1 MTPAARQQAAIE
13 ILDLILDGEAAEK
26 ALTSWGRRNRY
37 AGSKDRAAVRDQVFS
52 ALRCRR
58 SFAALGGAQTG
69 RGLVLGALRAEGVD
83 PETVFS
89 GQGYGP
95 LALSEDESQEPEAF
109 ASDAER
115 LDIPDW
121 IWASFSES
129 LGKDT
134 EAAATALQSRA
145 PVHLR
150 ANLLRTTR
158 AAAIDSL
165 AEEGIICTPHP
176 ASETALDVSQGG
188 RKVRNSDCF
197 ADGLV
202 ELQDAASQAVVDQ
215 LPLADGMRVLD
226 FCAGGGGK
234 SLAMAARAKIDL
246 FAQDA
251 NPARMN
257 DLPLRAQRA
266 GADITCLSEDEV
278 PQKAPFDLVLCD
290 VPCSGSGSW
299 RRAPEGKWRLTREM
313 LDEIR
318 ISQRQILDDAAELV
332 AQNGHLAYAT
342 CSMLNE
348 ENTDQVQGFL
358 ERHEGWAEVS
368 QDSWQVQNGTD
379 GFFVSVLTRAGSGC

>member
-37 AGSKDRAAVRDQVFS
+37 AGSKDRAAVRDHVFT

-58 SFAALGGAQTG
+58 SFAVLGGAQTG
-69 RGLVLGALRAEGVD
+69 RGLVLGALRAAGSD

-95 LALSEDESQEPEAF
+95 SPLTEAESAAPADF
-109 ASDAER
+109 ASEAER

-121 IWASFSES
+121 VWPSFNDS
-129 LGKDT
+129 LG
-134 EAAATALQSRA
+134 EAAEAAGVALQSRA

-150 ANLLRTTR
+150 VNLLRSNR
-158 AAAIDSL
+158 ADAIEAL
-165 AEEGIICTPHP
+165 AEEGILCEPHP
-176 ASETALDVSQGG
+176 ASETALEVTQGG
-188 RKVRNSDCF
+188 RKIRNSDCF

-202 ELQDAASQAVVDQ
+202 ELQDAASQAVVDR
-215 LPLADGMRVLD
+215 LPLENGMRVLD

-246 FAQDA
+246 FAHDA
-251 NPARMN
+251 NASRMN

-266 GADITCLSEDEV
+266 GADITCLSEEELEST
-278 PQKAPFDLVLCD
+278 AAFDLVLCD

-299 RRAPEGKWRLTREM
+299 RRAPEGKWRLTRVM

-318 ISQRQILDDAAELV
+318 LSQRQILEDS
-332 AQNGHLAYAT
+332 AQLIREGGHLAYAT
-342 CSMLNE
+342 CSMLDE
-348 ENTDQVQGFL
+348 ENNAQIQGFL
-358 ERHEGWAEVS
+358 DSHQGWKVAE
-368 QDSWQVQNGTD
+368 QASWQVQDGTD
-379 GFFVSVLTRAGSGC
+379 GFFVTVLTHIG

>member
-13 ILDLILDGEAAEK
+13 ILDVILDGEAPEK

-37 AGSKDRAAVRDQVFS
+37 AGSKDRAAVRDHVFS

-58 SFAALGGAQTG
+58 SFAVLGGAQTG

-83 PETVFS
+83 PDTVFN

-95 LALSEDESQEPEAF
+95 SELSEEENIAPEGF
-109 ASDAER
+109 ASEAER

-121 IWASFSES
+121 IWPSFSES
-129 LGKDT
+129 LAVET
-134 EAAATALQSRA
+134 EAAALALQQRA

-150 ANLLRTTR
+150 ANLLRTSR
-158 AAAIDSL
+158 AAAIEAL
-165 AEEGIICTPHP
+165 AEEGITCNPHP
-176 ASETALDVSQGG
+176 ASETALDVTLGG
-188 RKVRNSDCF
+188 RKIRNSDCF

-215 LPLADGMRVLD
+215 LPLKDGLKVLD

-234 SLAMAARAKIDL
+234 SLAMAARAKIEM

-251 NPARMN
+251 DVNRMK
-257 DLPLRAQRA
+257 DLPLRAHRA
-266 GADITCLSEDEV
+266 GADISILSEDEV
-278 PQKAPFDLVLCD
+278 DQQAPYDLVLCD
-290 VPCSGSGSW
+290 APCSGSGSW
-299 RRAPEGKWRLTREM
+299 RRAPEGKWRLTREI

-332 AQNGHLAYAT
+332 SENGSLAYAT

-348 ENTDQVQGFL
+348 ENQDQIQSFM
-358 ERHEGWAEVS
+358 ERHKGWKVVS
-368 QDSWQVQNGTD
+368 EAAWQVQNGTD
-379 GFFVSVLTRAGSGC
+379 GFYVSVLTRVSPGC

>member
-37 AGSKDRAAVRDQVFS
+37 AGSKDRAAVRDHVFT

-58 SFAALGGAQTG
+58 SFAVLGGAQTG
-69 RGLVLGALRAEGVD
+69 RGLVLGALRAAGSD

-95 LALSEDESQEPEAF
+95 SPLTEAESAAPADF

-121 IWASFSES
+121 VWPSFNDS
-129 LGKDT
+129 LG
-134 EAAATALQSRA
+134 EAAEAAGVALQSRA

-150 ANLLRTTR
+150 VNLLRSNR
-158 AAAIDSL
+158 ADAIEAL
-165 AEEGIICTPHP
+165 AEEGILCEPHP
-176 ASETALDVSQGG
+176 ASETALEVTQGG
-188 RKVRNSDCF
+188 RKIRNSDCF

-215 LPLADGMRVLD
+215 LPLQDGMRVLD

-234 SLAMAARAKIDL
+234 SLAMAAQAKIDL
-246 FAQDA
+246 FAHDA
-251 NPARMN
+251 NASRMN
-257 DLPLRAQRA
+257 DLPLRARRA
-266 GADITCLSEDEV
+266 GADITCLSEEELESTG
-278 PQKAPFDLVLCD
+278 AFDLVLCD
-290 VPCSGSGSW
+290 VPCSGTGSW
-299 RRAPEGKWRLTREM
+299 RRAPEGKWRLTRIM

-318 ISQRQILDDAAELV
+318 LSQRQILEDAAQLV
-332 AQNGHLAYAT
+332 REGGHLAYAT
-342 CSMLNE
+342 CSMLDE
-348 ENTDQVQGFL
+348 ENNAQIQGFL
-358 ERHEGWAEVS
+358 DSHQGWKVAE
-368 QDSWQVQNGTD
+368 QASWQVQDGTD
-379 GFFVSVLTRAGSGC
+379 GFFVTVLTHIG

>member
-37 AGSKDRAAVRDQVFS
+37 AGSKDRAAVRDHVFT

-58 SFAALGGAQTG
+58 SFAVLGGAQTG
-69 RGLVLGALRAEGVD
+69 RGLVLGALRAAGSD

-95 LALSEDESQEPEAF
+95 SPLTEAESAAPADF

-121 IWASFSES
+121 VWPSFNDS
-129 LGKDT
+129 LG
-134 EAAATALQSRA
+134 EAAEAAGVALQSRA

-150 ANLLRTTR
+150 VNLLRSNR
-158 AAAIDSL
+158 ADAIEAL
-165 AEEGIICTPHP
+165 AEEGILCEPHP
-176 ASETALDVSQGG
+176 ASETALEVTQGG
-188 RKVRNSDCF
+188 RKIRNSDCF

-215 LPLADGMRVLD
+215 LPLQDGMRVLD

-234 SLAMAARAKIDL
+234 SLAMAAQAKIDL
-246 FAQDA
+246 FAHDA
-251 NPARMN
+251 NGSRMN

-266 GADITCLSEDEV
+266 GADITCLSEDELES
-278 PQKAPFDLVLCD
+278 AAAFDLVLCD

-318 ISQRQILDDAAELV
+318 LSQRQILVDAATLV
-332 AQNGHLAYAT
+332 RQGGHLAYAT
-342 CSMLNE
+342 CSMLDE
-348 ENTDQVQGFL
+348 ENSVQIQEFL
-358 ERHEGWAEVS
+358 GQNTGWKQETQAT
-368 QDSWQVQNGTD
+368 WQVQDGTD
-379 GFFVSVLTRAGSGC
+379 GFFVTVLTHIG

>member
-37 AGSKDRAAVRDQVFS
+37 AGSKDRAAVRDHVFT

-58 SFAALGGAQTG
+58 SFAVLGGAQTG
-69 RGLVLGALRAEGVD
+69 RGLVLGSLRAEGVD

-95 LALSEDESQEPEAF
+95 SPLTEAESAEPADF

-121 IWASFSES
+121 VWPSFSES
-129 LGKDT
+129 IGLAA
-134 EAAATALQSRA
+134 EAAGLALQERA

-150 ANLLRTTR
+150 VNLLRSNR
-158 AAAIDSL
+158 SDAIEAL
-165 AEEGIICTPHP
+165 AEESILCEPHP
-176 ASETALDVSQGG
+176 ASETALEVTQGG
-188 RKVRNSDCF
+188 RKIRNSDCF

-202 ELQDAASQAVVDQ
+202 ELQDAASQAVVDK
-215 LPLADGMRVLD
+215 LPLEDGMRVLD

-234 SLAMAARAKIDL
+234 SLAMAGRAKIDL
-246 FAQDA
+246 FAYDA
-251 NPARMN
+251 NTSRMN

-266 GADITCLSEDEV
+266 GADITCLSEDELEN
-278 PQKAPFDLVLCD
+278 AAAFDLVLCD

-299 RRAPEGKWRLTREM
+299 RRAPEGKWRLTRAM

-318 ISQRQILDDAAELV
+318 LSQGQILQDAAQLV
-332 AQNGHLAYAT
+332 REGGHLAYAT
-342 CSMLNE
+342 CSMLDE
-348 ENTDQVQGFL
+348 ENSAQIQGFL
-358 ERHEGWAEVS
+358 DRHDGWKVAE
-368 QDSWQVQNGTD
+368 QASWQVQDGTD
-379 GFFVSVLTRAGSGC
+379 GFFVTVLTHIG

>member
-13 ILDLILDGEAAEK
+13 ILDLILGGEAAEK

-37 AGSKDRAAVRDQVFS
+37 AGSKDRAAVRDHVFS

-95 LALSEDESQEPEAF
+95 LALSEDESRAPDAF

-129 LGKDT
+129 LGQDT
-134 EAAATALQSRA
+134 EAAAQALQSRA

-158 AAAIDSL
+158 DAAIEAL

-202 ELQDAASQAVVDQ
+202 ELQDAASQAVVDR
-215 LPLADGMRVLD
+215 LPLTNGMRVLD

-251 NPARMN
+251 NPSRMN

-278 PQKAPFDLVLCD
+278 EQTAPFDLVLCD

-299 RRAPEGKWRLTREM
+299 RRAPEGKWRLTREI

-318 ISQRQILDDAAELV
+318 IAQGQILEDAAELV
-332 AQNGHLAYAT
+332 APNGHLAYAT

-348 ENTDQVQGFL
+348 ENTDQVQRFL
-358 ERHEGWAEVS
+358 EQHEGWAEVS
-368 QDSWQVQNGTD
+368 QNSWKVNNGTD
-379 GFFVSVLTRAGSGC
+379 GFFVSVLTRVRSGC

>member
-37 AGSKDRAAVRDQVFS
+37 AGSKDRAAVRDHVFT

-58 SFAALGGAQTG
+58 SFAVLGGAQTG
-69 RGLVLGALRAEGVD
+69 RGLVLGALRAAGSD

-95 LALSEDESQEPEAF
+95 SPLTEAESAAPADF
-109 ASDAER
+109 ASEAER

-121 IWASFSES
+121 VWPSFNDS
-129 LGKDT
+129 LG
-134 EAAATALQSRA
+134 EAAEAAGVALQSRA

-150 ANLLRTTR
+150 VNLLRSNR
-158 AAAIDSL
+158 ADAIEAL
-165 AEEGIICTPHP
+165 AEEGILCEPHR
-176 ASETALDVSQGG
+176 ASETALEVTQGG
-188 RKVRNSDCF
+188 RKIRNSDCF

-202 ELQDAASQAVVDQ
+202 ELQDAASQAVVDR
-215 LPLADGMRVLD
+215 LPLENGMRVLD

-246 FAQDA
+246 FAHDDNA
-251 NPARMN
+251 SRMN

-266 GADITCLSEDEV
+266 GADITCLSEEELEST
-278 PQKAPFDLVLCD
+278 AAFDLVLCD
-290 VPCSGSGSW
+290 VPCSGTGSW
-299 RRAPEGKWRLTREM
+299 RRAPEGKWRLTRVM

-318 ISQRQILDDAAELV
+318 LSQRQILEDAAQLV
-332 AQNGHLAYAT
+332 REGGHLAYAT
-342 CSMLNE
+342 CSMLDE
-348 ENTDQVQGFL
+348 ENNAQIQGFL
-358 ERHEGWAEVS
+358 DSHQGWKVAE
-368 QDSWQVQNGTD
+368 QASWQVQDGTD
-379 GFFVSVLTRAGSGC
+379 GFFVTVLTHIG

>member
-13 ILDLILDGEAAEK
+13 ILDVILDGEASEK

-37 AGSKDRAAVRDQVFS
+37 AGSKDRAAVRDHVFT

-58 SFAALGGAQTG
+58 SFAVLGGSQTG
-69 RGLVLGALRAEGVD
+69 RGLILGALRAEGID
-83 PETVFS
+83 PATVFS

-95 LALSEDESQEPEAF
+95 SALTEEEAVTPEGF

-121 IWASFSES
+121 LWDSFSAS
-129 LGKDT
+129 LGA
-134 EAAATALQSRA
+134 EAEDSAKALQRRA

-150 ANLLRTTR
+150 ANLLRGSR
-158 AAAIDSL
+158 EAAIEAL
-165 AEEGIICTPHP
+165 AEEGVTCIPHP
-176 ASETALDVSQGG
+176 ASETALDVTEGQ
-188 RKVRNSDCF
+188 RRVRNSTSF

-215 LPLADGMRVLD
+215 LPLQDGIRVLD

-234 SLAMAARAKIDL
+234 SLAMAAKAKLDV
-246 FAQDA
+246 FAYDA
-251 NPARMN
+251 NSSRMN

-278 PQKAPFDLVLCD
+278 DRKAPFDLVLCD

-299 RRAPEGKWRLTREM
+299 RRAPEGKWRLTREI
-313 LDEIR
+313 LDETR
-318 ISQRQILDDAAELV
+318 LLQRQILDDAAELV
-332 AQNGHLAYAT
+332 SDAGHLAYAT

-348 ENTDQVQGFL
+348 ENSAQIQGFL
-358 ERHEGWAEVS
+358 ERNAGWS
-368 QDSWQVQNGTD
+368 LLRQDSWQVQNGTD
-379 GFFVSVLTRAGSGC
+379 GFFVAVLTRAS

>member
-1 MTPAARQQAAIE
+1 VTPAARQQAAIE

-37 AGSKDRAAVRDQVFS
+37 AGSKDRAAVRDHVFT

-58 SFAALGGAQTG
+58 SFAVLGGAQTG
-69 RGLVLGALRAEGVD
+69 RGLVLGSLRAEGVD

-89 GQGYGP
+89 GLGYGP
-95 LALSEDESQEPEAF
+95 SPLTEAESAEPADF

-121 IWASFSES
+121 VWPSFSES
-129 LGKDT
+129 LGVAA
-134 EAAATALQSRA
+134 EAAGLALQQRA

-150 ANLLRTTR
+150 VNLLRSNR
-158 AAAIDSL
+158 ADAIEAL
-165 AEEGIICTPHP
+165 AEEGILCEPHP
-176 ASETALDVSQGG
+176 ASETALEVTQGG
-188 RKVRNSDCF
+188 RKIRNSDCF

-202 ELQDAASQAVVDQ
+202 ELQDAASQAVVDR
-215 LPLADGMRVLD
+215 LPLENGMRVLD

-246 FAQDA
+246 FAYDA
-251 NPARMN
+251 NTSRMN

-266 GADITCLSEDEV
+266 GADITCLSEDELEN
-278 PQKAPFDLVLCD
+278 AAAFDLVLCD

-299 RRAPEGKWRLTREM
+299 RRAPEGKWRLTRAM

-318 ISQRQILDDAAELV
+318 QSQGQILQDAAQLV
-332 AQNGHLAYAT
+332 REGGHLAYAT
-342 CSMLNE
+342 CSMLDE
-348 ENTDQVQGFL
+348 ENSAQIQGFL
-358 ERHEGWAEVS
+358 DRHDGWRVAE
-368 QDSWQVQNGTD
+368 QASWQVQDGTD
-379 GFFVSVLTRAGSGC
+379 GFFVTVLTHIG

>member
-37 AGSKDRAAVRDQVFS
+37 AGSKDRAAVRDHVFS

-58 SFAALGGAQTG
+58 SFAALGGARTG

-83 PETVFS
+83 PETVFC

-95 LALSEDESQEPEAF
+95 AALSEDESQKPEGF
-109 ASDAER
+109 TSDAER

-121 IWASFSES
+121 IWPSFSES
-129 LGKDT
+129 LGKNT
-134 EAAATALQSRA
+134 EAAAQALQSRA

-158 AAAIDSL
+158 AAAIEAL
-165 AEEGIICTPHP
+165 AEEGIIATPHP
-176 ASETALDVSQGG
+176 VSDTALDVRQGG

-215 LPLADGMRVLD
+215 LPLVDGMRVLD

-234 SLAMAARAKIDL
+234 SLAMAGRAKIDL
-246 FAQDA
+246 FAHDA
-251 NPARMN
+251 NANRMN

-266 GADITCLSEDEV
+266 GADITCLSEDEAV
-278 PQKAPFDLVLCD
+278 QKAPFDLVLCD

-318 ISQRQILDDAAELV
+318 LSQRQILDDAAELV
-332 AQNGHLAYAT
+332 AENGHLAYAT
-342 CSMLNE
+342 CSMLDE
-348 ENTDQVQGFL
+348 ENNDQVQGFL
-358 ERHEGWAEVS
+358 ARNAGWSLVS
-368 QDSWQVQNGTD
+368 KNAWQVQNGTD
-379 GFFVSVLTRAGSGC
+379 GFFVAVLTRVSPGC

>member
-13 ILDLILDGEAAEK
+13 ILDLILDGEASEK

-37 AGSKDRAAVRDQVFS
+37 AGSKDRAAVRDHVFT

-58 SFAALGGAQTG
+58 SFAVLGGSQTG
-69 RGLVLGALRAEGVD
+69 RGLVLGSLRAEGVD

-95 LALSEDESQEPEAF
+95 SPLTEAEAVTPADF

-121 IWASFSES
+121 VWPSFSDS
-129 LGKDT
+129 LGVAA
-134 EAAATALQSRA
+134 EAAAVALQSRA

-150 ANLLRTTR
+150 VNLLRSNR
-158 AAAIDSL
+158 ADAIEAL
-165 AEEGIICTPHP
+165 AEEGILCTPHP
-176 ASETALDVSQGG
+176 ASETALEVTQGG
-188 RKVRNSDCF
+188 RKIRNSDCF

-202 ELQDAASQAVVDQ
+202 ELQDAASQAVVDR
-215 LPLADGMRVLD
+215 LPLQDGMRVLD

-234 SLAMAARAKIDL
+234 SLAMAGQAKVDL
-246 FAQDA
+246 FAHDA
-251 NPARMN
+251 NASRMN

-266 GADITCLSEDEV
+266 GADITCLSEDELER
-278 PQKAPFDLVLCD
+278 AEAFDLVLCD

-299 RRAPEGKWRLTREM
+299 RRAPEGKWRLTRAM

-318 ISQRQILDDAAELV
+318 LSQRQILEDAAQLV
-332 AQNGHLAYAT
+332 REGGHLAYAT
-342 CSMLNE
+342 CSMLDE
-348 ENTDQVQGFL
+348 ENTAQIQGFL
-358 ERHEGWAEVS
+358 DSHAGWKLGEQAV
-368 QDSWQVQNGTD
+368 WQVQDGTD
-379 GFFVSVLTRAGSGC
+379 GFFVTVLTHIG

>member
-37 AGSKDRAAVRDQVFS
+37 AGSKDRAAVRDHVFT

-58 SFAALGGAQTG
+58 SFAVLGGAETG
-69 RGLVLGALRAEGVD
+69 RGLVLGALRAEGRD

-95 LALSEDESQEPEAF
+95 SPLTESENVAPAGFS
-109 ASDAER
+109 SDAER

-121 IWASFSES
+121 VWPSFSDS
-129 LGKDT
+129 LGEAA
-134 EAAATALQSRA
+134 EAAAVALQSRA

-150 ANLLRTTR
+150 VNLLRSKR
-158 AAAIDSL
+158 ADAIEAL
-165 AEEGIICTPHP
+165 AEEGILCASHP
-176 ASETALDVSQGG
+176 ASDTALEVTQGG
-188 RKVRNSDCF
+188 RKIRNSDCF

-202 ELQDAASQAVVDQ
+202 ELQDAASQAVVDR
-215 LPLADGMRVLD
+215 LPLENGMRVLD

-246 FAQDA
+246 FAHDA
-251 NPARMN
+251 NASRMN

-266 GADITCLSEDEV
+266 GADITCLSEEELEST
-278 PQKAPFDLVLCD
+278 AAFDLVLCD

-299 RRAPEGKWRLTREM
+299 RRAPEGKWRLTRVM

-318 ISQRQILDDAAELV
+318 LSQRQILEDAAQLV
-332 AQNGHLAYAT
+332 REGGHLAYAT
-342 CSMLNE
+342 CSMLDE
-348 ENTDQVQGFL
+348 ENNAQIQGFL
-358 ERHEGWAEVS
+358 DSHQGWKVAE
-368 QDSWQVQNGTD
+368 QAAWQVQDGTD
-379 GFFVSVLTRAGSGC
+379 GFFVTVLTHIG

>member
-37 AGSKDRAAVRDQVFS
+37 AGSKDRAAVRDHVFS

-58 SFAALGGAQTG
+58 SFAVLGGAQTG

-95 LALSEDESQEPEAF
+95 AALSEDEIQEPEGF

-121 IWASFSES
+121 IWPSFSES

-134 EAAATALQSRA
+134 EAAAQALQSRA

-158 AAAIDSL
+158 AAAIEAL
-165 AEEGIICTPHP
+165 AEEGIICAPHP
-176 ASETALDVSQGG
+176 ASDTALDVSLGG

-215 LPLADGMRVLD
+215 LPLVDDMRVLD

-234 SLAMAARAKIDL
+234 SLAMAGRAKIDL
-246 FAQDA
+246 FAHDA
-251 NPARMN
+251 NASRMN

-266 GADITCLSEDEV
+266 GADITCLSEEEAV
-278 PQKAPFDLVLCD
+278 QKAPFDLVLCD

-299 RRAPEGKWRLTREM
+299 RRAPEGKWRLTRAM

-318 ISQRQILDDAAELV
+318 ILQRQILEDAAELV
-332 AQNGHLAYAT
+332 AENGHLAYAT
-342 CSMLNE
+342 CSMLDE
-348 ENTDQVQGFL
+348 ENTDQVQEFL
-358 ERHEGWAEVS
+358 ARHAGWSLVS
-368 QDSWQVQNGTD
+368 ENAWQVQNGTD
-379 GFFVSVLTRAGSGC
+379 GFFVAVLTRVSPGC

>member
-26 ALTSWGRRNRY
+26 ALTSWRRRNRY
-37 AGSKDRAAVRDQVFS
+37 AGSKDRAAVRDHVFS

-58 SFAALGGAQTG
+58 SFAALGGAQTGEQTGAQTGAQTG

-95 LALSEDESQEPEAF
+95 AALSEDESQEPAAF

-121 IWASFSES
+121 IWPSFSES

-134 EAAATALQSRA
+134 EAAAQALQSRA

-150 ANLLRTTR
+150 ANLLRTPR
-158 AAAIDSL
+158 AAAIEAR
-165 AEEGIICTPHP
+165 AEEGIICAPHP
-176 ASETALDVSQGG
+176 ASDTALDVSQGG

-215 LPLADGMRVLD
+215 LPLVDGMRVLD

-234 SLAMAARAKIDL
+234 SLAMAGRAKIDL
-246 FAQDA
+246 FG
-251 NPARMN
+251 P
-257 DLPLRAQRA
+257 
-266 GADITCLSEDEV
+266 
-278 PQKAPFDLVLCD
+278 
-290 VPCSGSGSW
+290 
-299 RRAPEGKWRLTREM
+299 
-313 LDEIR
+313 
-318 ISQRQILDDAAELV
+318 
-332 AQNGHLAYAT
+332 
-342 CSMLNE
+342 
-348 ENTDQVQGFL
+348 
-358 ERHEGWAEVS
+358 
-368 QDSWQVQNGTD
+368 
-379 GFFVSVLTRAGSGC
+379 

>member
-37 AGSKDRAAVRDQVFS
+37 AGSKDRAAVRDHVFT

-58 SFAALGGAQTG
+58 SFAVLGGAQTG
-69 RGLVLGALRAEGVD
+69 RGLVLGSLRAEGVD

-95 LALSEDESQEPEAF
+95 SPLTEAESAEPADF

-121 IWASFSES
+121 VWPSFSES
-129 LGKDT
+129 IGLAA
-134 EAAATALQSRA
+134 EAAGLALQERA

-150 ANLLRTTR
+150 VNLLRSNR
-158 AAAIDSL
+158 SDAIEAL
-165 AEEGIICTPHP
+165 AEESILCEPHP
-176 ASETALDVSQGG
+176 ASETALEVTQGG
-188 RKVRNSDCF
+188 RKIRNSDCF

-202 ELQDAASQAVVDQ
+202 ELQDAASQAVVDK
-215 LPLADGMRVLD
+215 LPLEDGMRVLD
-226 FCAGGGGK
+226 FCAGGGGQ
-234 SLAMAARAKIDL
+234 SLAMAGRAKIDL
-246 FAQDA
+246 FAYDA
-251 NPARMN
+251 NTSRMN

-266 GADITCLSEDEV
+266 GADITCLSEDELEN
-278 PQKAPFDLVLCD
+278 AAAFDLVLCD

-299 RRAPEGKWRLTREM
+299 RRAPEGKWRLTRAM

-318 ISQRQILDDAAELV
+318 LSQGQILQDAAQLV
-332 AQNGHLAYAT
+332 REGGHLAYAT
-342 CSMLNE
+342 CSMLDE
-348 ENTDQVQGFL
+348 ENSAQIQGFL
-358 ERHEGWAEVS
+358 DRHDGWKVAE
-368 QDSWQVQNGTD
+368 QASWQVQDGTD
-379 GFFVSVLTRAGSGC
+379 GFFVTVLTHIG